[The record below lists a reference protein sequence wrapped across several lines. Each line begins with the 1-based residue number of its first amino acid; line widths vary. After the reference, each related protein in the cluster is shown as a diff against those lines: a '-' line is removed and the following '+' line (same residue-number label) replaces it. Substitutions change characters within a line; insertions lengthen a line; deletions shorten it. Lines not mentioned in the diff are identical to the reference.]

1 MIRKRGEHGVIILT
15 ALFFTAFIMLSF
27 RYYSIVWQQ
36 KDVAAAMTE
45 RTFTLEVGSSQ
56 GTVYDRYM
64 EPMVNAEIVLKA
76 AAVPSLLDRE
86 QTAQYAV
93 DKESFY
99 SDFDNGLPFV
109 FECSDKALES
119 DGLTVFEVPVRYS
132 GKQSAQHVIGY
143 LSEEKGADGI
153 EYAYDSV
160 LRDTA
165 PVNSVSYI
173 TDGFG
178 RILKGEGKEVLRT
191 EAYKRGV
198 VLTIDKEIQE
208 ICEESGRSIVTGA
221 IVCADVITGDILA
234 LASFPDYS
242 PERIGEALGDKRCPL
257 INRSLYSYSVGSVFK
272 LVTAAAALEQCFG
285 GHMYDC
291 VGKTDVEGRN
301 FNCHKLDGHGWQDMP
316 QAMANSCNTYFIE
329 LARCL
334 DIREYR
340 RLATYLGFGREAH
353 LCAGIIGSGGVL
365 PTEKDLSVP
374 AELANFSF
382 GQGKLTATP
391 LQITQLTCTIA
402 NRGNMPVL
410 RLIKGLT
417 HDGES
422 IISEKRPL
430 YSEVL
435 SIDTAEKIKKMMI
448 LAVQRNERSNAKSR
462 LVNVGAKTS
471 TAQTGRFDENGE
483 ELCHAWITGF
493 FPAEDPQYAVTV
505 LIENGGYGNDAAAP
519 VFRRIAEKITMKQR
533 GIREDFR
540 QLVR

>member
-1 MIRKRGEHGVIILT
+1 
-15 ALFFTAFIMLSF
+15 
-27 RYYSIVWQQ
+27 
-36 KDVAAAMTE
+36 
-45 RTFTLEVGSSQ
+45 
-56 GTVYDRYM
+56 
-64 EPMVNAEIVLKA
+64 
-76 AAVPSLLDRE
+76 
-86 QTAQYAV
+86 
-93 DKESFY
+93 
-99 SDFDNGLPFV
+99 
-109 FECSDKALES
+109 
-119 DGLTVFEVPVRYS
+119 
-132 GKQSAQHVIGY
+132 
-143 LSEEKGADGI
+143 
-153 EYAYDSV
+153 
-160 LRDTA
+160 
-165 PVNSVSYI
+165 
-173 TDGFG
+173 
-178 RILKGEGKEVLRT
+178 
-191 EAYKRGV
+191 
-198 VLTIDKEIQE
+198 
-208 ICEESGRSIVTGA
+208 
-221 IVCADVITGDILA
+221 
-234 LASFPDYS
+234 
-242 PERIGEALGDKRCPL
+242 
-257 INRSLYSYSVGSVFK
+257 
-272 LVTAAAALEQCFG
+272 
-285 GHMYDC
+285 MYDC

-448 LAVQRNERSNAKSR
+448 LAVQRNERSNARSR